1 MDKIKK
7 LIHCLI
13 FFLLILCPVSNSFA
27 EDRDEAEMFATFI
40 YGVATSIQSGNPG
53 EICVFGYDEIAAA
66 ISVKSKNNINL
77 ERNPEKYTSCHAVYV
92 AKDKS
97 KVLRSYVE
105 KFNRKKIIT
114 VGVLENF
121 NENGGMVFI
130 QIGRRNFEITVNAK
144 EIRDAGIK
152 LPPTVLEFVI
162 N

>member
-1 MDKIKK
+1 MYK
-7 LIHCLI
+7 LEKLKHLLI
-13 FFLLILCPVSNSFA
+13 FFLLSFFAVSNSWA
-27 EDRDEAEMFATFI
+27 EDKDEAEMFATFI
-40 YGVATSIQSGNPG
+40 YGVTTSIQSGNPG

-77 ERNPEKYTSCHAVYV
+77 DRNPEKYTSCHAVYV

-97 KVLRSYVE
+97 KVLRNYVE
-105 KFNRKKIIT
+105 KFNHKKIIT

-121 NENGGMVFI
+121 NENGGMIFI

-144 EIRDAGIK
+144 QIKEAGIK